1 MKKVLDTIKTISR
14 INHCMKFIDDPLK
27 SRFTVSKTRRFF
39 NFNNRTKTL
48 TNNKD
53 QQYFSIW
60 QG

>member
-1 MKKVLDTIKTISR
+1 
-14 INHCMKFIDDPLK
+14 MKFIDDPLK